1 MRGPDRG
8 ARRPGEGAGRAGRR
22 RRDPDDERVETR
34 SELLPEEHA
43 AGSDNPHDQAEA
55 ILAESDER
63 TAHPEETR
71 EESTQTPDQQNPN
84 EPA

>member
-1 MRGPDRG
+1 MTQHPDET
-8 ARRPGEGAGRAGRR
+8 ADVSADET
-22 RRDPDDERVETR
+22 RDDQRVETR
-34 SELLPEEHA
+34 SELLPEEQA

-63 TAHPEETR
+63 TSYPEESR

>member
-1 MRGPDRG
+1 MTE
-8 ARRPGEGAGRAGRR
+8 RPE
-22 RRDPDDERVETR
+22 DERARDEERIETR
-34 SELLPEEHA
+34 SELLPEERA

-63 TAHPEETR
+63 TDHPEETR
-71 EESTQTPDQQNPN
+71 EESAQTPDQPNPN

>member
-1 MRGPDRG
+1 MTQHPDE
-8 ARRPGEGAGRAGRR
+8 AAQTVDHRAGDTADGT
-22 RRDPDDERVETR
+22 RDDDRVETR
-34 SELLPEEHA
+34 SELLPEERA
-43 AGSDNPHDQAEA
+43 AGSDDPHDQAEA

>member
-1 MRGPDRG
+1 MTQHPDETTPE
-8 ARRPGEGAGRAGRR
+8 AADGAG
-22 RRDPDDERVETR
+22 DDDRVETR
-34 SELLPEEHA
+34 SELLPEERA